1 MPRSVTADGSW
12 LDASVKVGGN
22 LLRAITSVLLL
33 FAFWVVLSG
42 FFTPFLLASGF
53 GSAIAVVW
61 LARRMNVVDQES
73 VPLQLFS
80 RAVWYWPWLLK
91 EIAKAAWDVA
101 KVVVNPG
108 MPIAPSLVRF
118 RPSQRTHVGL
128 CVHAN
133 SITLTPG
140 TITVEVGPAEMLVHA
155 LTSEGAEGVL
165 SGVMDRQV
173 ARFEGL
179 R

>member
-1 MPRSVTADGSW
+1 
-12 LDASVKVGGN
+12 
-22 LLRAITSVLLL
+22 LLRAIASVFLL

-42 FFTPFLLASGF
+42 YFTPFLLASGI
-53 GSAIAVVW
+53 GSSIAVVW
-61 LARRMNVVDQES
+61 IARRMNVVDRES
-73 VPLQLFS
+73 VPLHLVS

-101 KVVVNPG
+101 RLVVHPG
-108 MPIAPSLVRF
+108 LPVEPQLVRF

-128 CVHAN
+128 CTHAN

-140 TITVEVGPAEMLVHA
+140 TITVEVSGEEMLVHA
-155 LTSEGAEGVL
+155 LTTAGAEGVL

-173 ARFEGL
+173 TRFEGPG
-179 R
+179 

>member
-1 MPRSVTADGSW
+1 
-12 LDASVKVGGN
+12 
-22 LLRAITSVLLL
+22 LLRAIASVLLL

-42 FFTPFLLASGF
+42 FFTPFLLASGM

-61 LARRMNVVDQES
+61 FARRMNVVDQES
-73 VPLQLFS
+73 VPLHLVS
-80 RAVWYWPWLLK
+80 RAVWYWPWLFG

-101 KVVVNPG
+101 KLVVHPG
-108 MPIAPSLVRF
+108 IPIEPSLVRF

-128 CVHAN
+128 CTHAN

-140 TITVEVGPAEMLVHA
+140 TITVEVSATEMLVHA
-155 LTSEGAEGVL
+155 LTAEGAEGVL

-173 ARFEGL
+173 TRFEGAG
-179 R
+179 